1 MIGKSH
7 VTQSRRDVPH
17 AGSPALEPEIES
29 LPFVGRTWYTRGPS
43 YWFRRALMSLF
54 FLVLTALWVWF
65 LWAVV
70 QAVDSQ
76 SGRTSSTVLLVIVIV
91 AGFATGWFFLGTL
104 PRGQSRQPSRREAVG
119 TAGIG
124 AAAGTLARAGGMW
137 AGVFL
142 LFGTIL
148 TWGPLA
154 VMSIRTFTPVLYGE
168 VEARDRLELWY
179 QKHGRTPPWHGGT
192 APWDRGPVPSV

>member
-1 MIGKSH
+1 M
-7 VTQSRRDVPH
+7 TESRRDFTH
-17 AGSPALEPEIES
+17 GGSPVVEPEIES
-29 LPFVGRTWYTRGPS
+29 LPFVGRTWYTRGAS

-54 FLVLTALWVWF
+54 FLVLTALWIWL
-65 LWAVV
+65 LWAVI
-70 QAVDSQ
+70 QEVDSH

-91 AGFATGWFFLGTL
+91 AGLVTGRLFLGTL
-104 PRGQSRQPSRREAVG
+104 PRGQSSQPSRRETGYGVA
-119 TAGIG
+119 IG
-124 AAAGTLARAGGMW
+124 AF

-142 LFGTIL
+142 LVGAIL

-168 VEARDRLELWY
+168 LEARDRLELWY

-192 APWDRGPVPSV
+192 APWDRGAAPSA

>member
-1 MIGKSH
+1 
-7 VTQSRRDVPH
+7 
-17 AGSPALEPEIES
+17 
-29 LPFVGRTWYTRGPS
+29 
-43 YWFRRALMSLF
+43 MSLF
-54 FLVLTALWVWF
+54 FLVLTALWIWF
-65 LWAVV
+65 LLAVV
-70 QAVDSQ
+70 QGVDSQ
-76 SGRTSSTVLLVIVIV
+76 QGRTSSTVLLVIVIV
-91 AGFATGWFFLGTL
+91 AGFVTGWFFLGTL
-104 PRGQSRQPSRREAVG
+104 PRGQSKRPSRSEAVG
-119 TAGIG
+119 TAGAG

-168 VEARDRLELWY
+168 LEARDRLELWY

-192 APWDRGPVPSV
+192 APWGRDAAPRV

>member
-1 MIGKSH
+1 MGKSH
-7 VTQSRRDVPH
+7 MTQSRRDVPH

-70 QAVDSQ
+70 RGVDSQ
-76 SGRTSSTVLLVIVIV
+76 QGRTSSTVLLVIVII
-91 AGFATGWFFLGTL
+91 AGFVTGAFFWGTL
-104 PRGQSRQPSRREAVG
+104 PRGQSKQPSRRETWGASG
-119 TAGIG
+119 TG

-137 AGVFL
+137 AGFFL

-154 VMSIRTFTPVLYGE
+154 VMSVRSFTPVLHGE
-168 VEARDRLELWY
+168 LEARDRLELWY

-192 APWDRGPVPSV
+192 APWDRGTAPTA